1 MTRCLDTVV
10 DHYLIAALWT
20 EGDGELDGFSICQID
35 PASRAQVKKDIE
47 DFLAK
52 VTAQGIDTSSWNDEQ
67 LGHDFWLTRNG
78 HGAGFWDRGH
88 EPAGR
93 QLSDICRAFPA
104 RNAVI
109 ADAGA
114 HLHRMTR
121 GHICIE

>member
-20 EGDGELDGFSICQID
+20 EGDGELDGFSIRQID
-35 PASRAQVKKDIE
+35 SASRAQVKKDIE
-47 DFLAK
+47 AFLSKA
-52 VTAQGIDTSSWNDEQ
+52 TQQGINTSAWNDEQ

-104 RNAVI
+104 RHVFVT
-109 ADAGA
+109 DAGA
-114 HLHRMTR
+114 LA
-121 GHICIE
+121 IE

>member
-20 EGDGELDGFSICQID
+20 EGDGELDGFSIFQID
-35 PASRAQVKKDIE
+35 SASRVQAKKDIE
-47 DFLAK
+47 AFLAK
-52 VTAQGIDTSSWNDEQ
+52 ATAQGINTSAWNDEQ

-88 EPAGR
+88 EPAGQ
-93 QLSDICRAFPA
+93 QLSDICRTFPA

-109 ADAGA
+109 ADAG
-114 HLHRMTR
+114 
-121 GHICIE
+121 HICIE